1 MNDLLRL
8 DVRQFT
14 VVLGCALLVACH
26 RPAEVRG
33 MYVAGDSAGTLFPC
47 NDPKVAIQ
55 VQDSALTA
63 RYRTVAVANKP
74 VFVRLR
80 GVNGRSGS
88 IYSGRRNFLVQQI
101 LEVRPRAA
109 GECPG
114 VAAPIAGFLPDR

>member
-1 MNDLLRL
+1 MRPY
-8 DVRQFT
+8 T
-14 VVLGCALLVACH
+14 VLIACALLGACH
-26 RPAEVRG
+26 RPTEVHG
-33 MYVAGDSAGTLFPC
+33 MYVSADSAGTLFPC
-47 NDPKVAIQ
+47 DEPKVAIT
-55 VQDSALTA
+55 VEDTALMT
-63 RYRTVAVANKP
+63 RSRVVAVANKP

-88 IYSGRRNFLVQQI
+88 IYSGRRYFQVQQI

>member
-1 MNDLLRL
+1 
-8 DVRQFT
+8 
-14 VVLGCALLVACH
+14 
-26 RPAEVRG
+26 
-33 MYVAGDSAGTLFPC
+33 MYVSADGAGTLFPC
-47 NDPKVAIQ
+47 DEPKVAIM
-55 VQDSALTA
+55 VEDTALMT
-63 RYRTVAVANKP
+63 RYRATAVANKP

-88 IYSGRRNFLVQQI
+88 IYSGRRYFQVQQI